1 MKIKVFSD
9 IACPY
14 CYIGLK
20 RLTDVITEFYPDEL
34 IEIEHKPFQL
44 NPNLPKI
51 EESKYSDYLM
61 KSYGISEEEVKQM
74 LDNMIRYAKDDN
86 LDFNV
91 MDIKNV
97 NTFDAHRLI
106 MYAEN
111 RDKGLEATKKL
122 MEAYF
127 TLGKNIADYNV
138 LSDIGEMISLNKEK
152 VLNMLES
159 QDMESELNA
168 ELVTARYSGV
178 SSVPYFIFD
187 DFYSLRGAQPKDVF
201 KEIIK
206 DTLEGNP
213 NE

>member
-20 RLTDVITEFYPDEL
+20 RLTDTIMEFYADEL

-51 EESKYSDYLM
+51 EDSKYDDYLM
-61 KSYGISEEEVKQM
+61 KSYGISEEEVRQM
-74 LDNMIRYAKDDN
+74 LDNMIKYAEDDN

-91 MDIKNV
+91 MEIKNV

-106 MYAEN
+106 MYAETQG
-111 RDKGLEATKKL
+111 KGLEATEKL

-127 TLGKNIADYNV
+127 TLGKNIANYEI
-138 LSDIGEMISLNKEK
+138 LSDIGEMIGLDREK
-152 VLNMLES
+152 VLKMLES
-159 QDMESELNA
+159 HEMVSEVNA

-178 SSVPYFIFD
+178 SSVPYFLFD
-187 DFYSLRGAQPKDVF
+187 DYYSLRGAQPKEVF
-201 KEIIK
+201 KEVIK
-206 DTLEGNP
+206 DTLAGKLEG
-213 NE
+213 